1 MSVTGIGPVADGAVY
16 GKWLGDTTGTSG
28 IGPFASGDTY
38 AQAIG
43 GGALGSKGIAGF
55 LGGLGSGSFSLNNLN
70 RLAGTVGNLIGP
82 GFDVEASTEALD
94 ERAKKTKRQINKR
107 ISNIYPGLTG
117 MTGEEALNKYYDAFA
132 NTVANTTAQGRADL
146 GIDPEISRQ
155 YNQLNT
161 RVQNIQDQY
170 SLAGR
175 LGGYEQLALDPAVV
189 SMDIGSIRKAA
200 DWTAPEIASQ
210 YGMLMD
216 YSGPQAS
223 KFIYGNRGTADAIGK
238 YYNTSGDVAG
248 LMNYGTLA

>member
-1 MSVTGIGPVADGAVY
+1 MAPTAQGRDVSWSDMPEGMGFYAQGKDVPVSQMPAGM
-16 GKWLGDTTGTSG
+16 GFGTSG
-28 IGPFASGDTY
+28 LQNFID
-38 AQAIG
+38 Q
-43 GGALGSKGIAGF
+43 LGQGN
-55 LGGLGSGSFSLNNLN
+55 FSNIF

-82 GFDVEASTEALD
+82 GFDIKASTKALD
-94 ERAKKTKRQINKR
+94 KRAKQTTKDIDER
-107 ISNIYPGLTG
+107 IANIYPGLTG
-117 MTGEEALNKYYDAFA
+117 KTAAEMMPEYERRFA
-132 NTVANTTAQGRADL
+132 ETVERTREQGRADL
-146 GIDPEISRQ
+146 GIDPDLSGP
-155 YNQLNT
+155 YNRLNT
-161 RVQNIQDQY
+161 RVEDIQNQY

-175 LGGYEQLALDPAVV
+175 LGGYEKLALDPAVV
-189 SMDIGSIRKAA
+189 SMDVGSIRSAA

>member
-1 MSVTGIGPVADGAVY
+1 VSASLPTNYDWSQTQAP
-16 GKWLGDTTGTSG
+16 S
-28 IGPFASGDTY
+28 GPFGTQSIPGSESVLGNLSGL
-38 AQAIG
+38 
-43 GGALGSKGIAGF
+43 GALGSKG
-55 LGGLGSGSFSLNNLN
+55 LGSFFESIGSGALNLNNLG
-70 RLAGTVGNLIGP
+70 RLAGTVGNFIGP

-189 SMDIGSIRKAA
+189 SMDIGSIRSAA

>member
-1 MSVTGIGPVADGAVY
+1 MAP
-16 GKWLGDTTGTSG
+16 
-28 IGPFASGDTY
+28 Y
-38 AQAIG
+38 AQGQDVSWSDMPEGMGFYAQGKDVPVSQMPAGMGFGAIG
-43 GGALGSKGIAGF
+43 GID
-55 LGGLGSGSFSLNNLN
+55 LNNLN
-70 RLAGTVGNLIGP
+70 RLAGTIGSFIGP
-82 GFDVEASTEALD
+82 GFDTEAATKELKQETKD
-94 ERAKKTKRQINKR
+94 YKKQIRKT
-107 ISNIYPGLTG
+107 ISKIYPGLTG
-117 MTGEEALNKYYDAFA
+117 MTGEEALNKYYENFG
-132 NTVANTTAQGRADL
+132 NTVANVAAQGRADL
-146 GIDPEISRQ
+146 GIDPDIAKQ

-210 YGMLMD
+210 YGMLTD

-223 KFIYGNRGTADAIGK
+223 KFIYGGRGTADAIGR

>member
-1 MSVTGIGPVADGAVY
+1 MSSSLPTNYDWSQTQAP
-16 GKWLGDTTGTSG
+16 S
-28 IGPFASGDTY
+28 GPFGVQSIPGSESVLGNL
-38 AQAIG
+38 G
-43 GGALGSKGIAGF
+43 GLGALGSKG
-55 LGGLGSGSFSLNNLN
+55 LGSFLESIGSGALNLNNLS

-82 GFDVEASTEALD
+82 GFDVEDSTKAL
-94 ERAKKTKRQINKR
+94 KKEQRKTTNKIDQR
-107 ISNIYPGLTG
+107 IENIYPGLTG
-117 MTGEEALNKYYDAFA
+117 MTGKKALKKYYNAFA
-132 NTVANTTAQGRADL
+132 DTVANVSAQGRADL
-146 GIDPEISRQ
+146 GIDPEISKQ
-155 YNQLNT
+155 YDQLNT

-189 SMDIGSIRKAA
+189 SMNVGSIRSAA
-200 DWTAPEIASQ
+200 NWTAPEIASQ
-210 YGMLMD
+210 YGMLTD

>member
-1 MSVTGIGPVADGAVY
+1 VSSSLPTNYDWSQTQAP
-16 GKWLGDTTGTSG
+16 S
-28 IGPFASGDTY
+28 GPFGTQSIPGSESVLGNLSGL
-38 AQAIG
+38 
-43 GGALGSKGIAGF
+43 GALGSKG
-55 LGGLGSGSFSLNNLN
+55 LGSFFESIGSGSLDLNNLS
-70 RLAGTVGNLIGP
+70 RLAGTVGNFIGP
-82 GFDVEASTEALD
+82 DFDVEASTEALD
-94 ERAKKTKRQINKR
+94 KRAKKTKRQINKR

-117 MTGEEALNKYYDAFA
+117 KTAAEMIPKYRRRFA
-132 NTVANTTAQGRADL
+132 KTVDRTREQGRADL
-146 GIDPEISRQ
+146 GIDPDLSGP
-155 YNQLNT
+155 YNILNT
-161 RVQNIQDQY
+161 RVEDIQNQY

-189 SMDIGSIRKAA
+189 PMDIGSIRSAA

>member
-1 MSVTGIGPVADGAVY
+1 VSSSLPTNYDWSQTQAP
-16 GKWLGDTTGTSG
+16 S
-28 IGPFASGDTY
+28 GPFGTQSIPGSESVLGNLSGL
-38 AQAIG
+38 
-43 GGALGSKGIAGF
+43 GALGSKG
-55 LGGLGSGSFSLNNLN
+55 LGSFFESIGSGALNLNNLG

-189 SMDIGSIRKAA
+189 SMDIGSIRSAA

>member
-1 MSVTGIGPVADGAVY
+1 MPTSLPTNYD
-16 GKWLGDTTGTSG
+16 WSTTQAPS
-28 IGPFASGDTY
+28 GPFGTESISGSESVL
-38 AQAIG
+38 G
-43 GGALGSKGIAGF
+43 NLSGLGALGSKGVLNF
-55 LGGLGSGSFSLNNLN
+55 LGNLGNGAIDLNNLS
-70 RLAGTVGNLIGP
+70 RLAGTIGSFIGP
-82 GFDVEASTEALD
+82 GFDTKAVTKQLKKEGRKVTKKID
-94 ERAKKTKRQINKR
+94 ER

-117 MTGEEALNKYYDAFA
+117 MTGEEALNKYYDNFA
-132 NTVANTTAQGRADL
+132 NTVANVAAQGRADL
-146 GIDPEISRQ
+146 GIDPDISKQ

-161 RVQNIQDQY
+161 RVQDIQDQY

-189 SMDIGSIRKAA
+189 SMDVGSIRKAA

-210 YGMLMD
+210 YGMLTD

-223 KFIYGNRGTADAIGK
+223 KFIYGGRGTADAIGR

>member
-1 MSVTGIGPVADGAVY
+1 VVLS
-16 GKWLGDTTGTSG
+16 GTRVSSQASESCSG
-28 IGPFASGDTY
+28 QPQGL
-38 AQAIG
+38 
-43 GGALGSKGIAGF
+43 GALGSKGIAGF
-55 LGGLGSGSFSLNNLN
+55 LGGLGSGSFNLNNLS

-82 GFDVEASTEALD
+82 GFDVEASTKALD

-189 SMDIGSIRKAA
+189 SMDIGSIRSAA

>member
-1 MSVTGIGPVADGAVY
+1 MS
-16 GKWLGDTTGTSG
+16 TSLPTNYDWSSTQAPS
-28 IGPFASGDTY
+28 GPFGTASIPG
-38 AQAIG
+38 AESVLGNLG
-43 GGALGSKGIAGF
+43 GLGALGSKG
-55 LGGLGSGSFSLNNLN
+55 LGSFFESIGSGALNLNNLS
-70 RLAGTVGNLIGP
+70 RLAGTVGNFIGP

-117 MTGEEALNKYYDAFA
+117 MTGEEALNKYYDNFA
-132 NTVANTTAQGRADL
+132 NTVANVSAQGRADL
-146 GIDPEISRQ
+146 GIDPDISKQ

-161 RVQNIQDQY
+161 RIQNIQDQY

-175 LGGYEQLALDPAVV
+175 LGGYEKLALDPAVV
-189 SMDIGSIRKAA
+189 SMDVGSIRSAA